1 MAWWVRIFAAKFED
15 PHGSR
20 RKRESYKL
28 SVSHSLTATY
38 ILWHVKNLNIK
49 KKLSDYKKNEFSRHE
64 SYNQGLQCKQ
74 FHNKQIILKCNKCH
88 LKVYFRFLD

>member
-49 KKLSDYKKNEFSRHE
+49 KNY
-64 SYNQGLQCKQ
+64 
-74 FHNKQIILKCNKCH
+74 QITKRMNLADMSPII
-88 LKVYFRFLD
+88 KVYNVNNFTINK